1 MRGRTDDDGFVS
13 SITRY
18 MKRVA
23 SMKASK
29 E

>member
-1 MRGRTDDDGFVS
+1 MRARTDDDGFAS
-13 SITRY
+13 SVTRY

-23 SMKASK
+23 SMKASR

>member
-1 MRGRTDDDGFVS
+1 MRARTDDGDFAS
-13 SITRY
+13 SVTRY